1 MKTDDITEVPA
12 WLRETLIEKG
22 ITDLN
27 PPQEQAIENGLFDGD
42 SLIVSS
48 PTASGKT
55 LIATLGIAQS
65 LEAGDKALYLV
76 PLKALA
82 SEKYEDYKELFGDH
96 YDIGISVGDR
106 DSGGQRLAD
115 KDLIIMT
122 VEKLD
127 AILRHSPTWIKDVD
141 LVVEDEIHLLNSENR
156 GPTLEVTLTRLR
168 DIIEFQLIG
177 LSATI
182 TNDQQLADW
191 LDATLVSSDY
201 RPVDLKEGICWSNRI
216 EYYLNTDAVD
226 PPDEQT
232 TPQETPVFKT
242 GKDKLEEE
250 KQDDELET
258 ETQQLADE
266 HGKDTLNILHDT
278 FNRDKQAITF
288 VRSRKSAEAEAEKAG
303 SVAKPRLSR
312 EQQQELHDVADRIES
327 VLGSPTEQCKRL
339 AGCVRDGTAFHHAG
353 LLSEQRSLIEEQFRK
368 GNIQAIA
375 ATPTLAAGVSLPAYR
390 IIIRDVKRYTN
401 AGLTF
406 IPVLEY
412 RQMAGRAGR
421 PEHHDEGQAIAVANG
436 EGMKQDIRDRYILG
450 ESEQIYSKLAVEPVL
465 RMHTLSL
472 IATRFVGDFDG
483 LLSFFADT
491 FYAHQYGDISE
502 IESKLESLVDDL
514 DEYGFITAEDKQLRP
529 TPIGKR
535 VAELYIDPES
545 AHNML
550 DALETSRGSDQ
561 GRSSLALLQL
571 LCEQVEMKPLL
582 RVKDDEELDLEDIV
596 QTAAEEF
603 LTDVPKPWDGH
614 QYESFLNS
622 VKTAM
627 MLNAWI
633 EEKEEDEMMEKYG
646 VTPGGIRAK
655 VENADWLLYGCEEI
669 ARMKD
674 WQDIESDLSK
684 LRTRLKHGIKEELVS
699 LVKFKQIGRVRA
711 RKLFDQDITTA
722 SDIRDTEF
730 TQLKKL
736 IGKTTAKKLK
746 EQVGQDEVFDKENVL
761 DYLRDD

>member
-1 MKTDDITEVPA
+1 MKIESLTAVPP
-12 WLRETLIEKG
+12 WLREKLIEQE
-22 ITDLN
+22 ITELN
-27 PPQEQAIENGLFDGD
+27 PPQQQAIEAGLLEGE
-42 SLIVSS
+42 SMIVSS

-55 LIATLGIAQS
+55 LIATLGIATS

-82 SEKYEDYKELFGDH
+82 SEKYQDYKDLFGDH

-106 DSGGQRLAD
+106 DSGGRGLAD

-127 AILRHSPTWIKDVD
+127 AVLRHQPSWIKDVD

-156 GPTLEVTLTRLR
+156 GPTLEVTLTRLM
-168 DIIEFQLIG
+168 DLIDFQLIG

-216 EYYLNTDAVD
+216 EFYLNTDDVD
-226 PPDEQT
+226 PPGETETDD
-232 TPQETPVFKT
+232 TPAFKT
-242 GKDKLEEE
+242 GKEKLAEERL
-250 KQDDELET
+250 DDELET
-258 ETQQLADE
+258 ETLQLADE
-266 HGKDTLNILHDT
+266 HGKDTLNLLHDT
-278 FNRDKQAITF
+278 FNREKQAITF

-303 SVAKPRLSR
+303 EVAKPRLTR
-312 EQQQELHDVADRIES
+312 EEQQELNEVADRIES

-368 GNIQAIA
+368 GNIRSIA

-401 AGLTF
+401 TGLNF

-436 EGMKQDIRDRYILG
+436 DGMKQDIRDRYILG
-450 ESEQIYSKLAVEPVL
+450 ESEKIYSKLAVEPVL

-472 IATRFVGDFDG
+472 IATRFVGTFDG
-483 LLSFFADT
+483 LTDFFTST

-502 IESKLESLVDDL
+502 IESKLESLVQDL
-514 DEYGFITAEDKQLRP
+514 DEYGFITVEDERLAP
-529 TPIGKR
+529 TPVGKR

-550 DALETSRGSDQ
+550 DALEESRDDDQ
-561 GRSSLALLQL
+561 ERTPLAMLQL

-582 RVKDDEELDLEDIV
+582 RVKDDEEIDLEDIV
-596 QTAAEEF
+596 QSASEKF

-622 VKTAM
+622 VKTAL
-627 MLNAWI
+627 MLNSWI
-633 EEKEEDEMMEKYG
+633 EEDEEDEMMDQYG

-669 ARMKD
+669 ARMKN
-674 WQDIESDLSK
+674 WQEIESDLSK

-711 RKLFDQDITTA
+711 RKLYN
-722 SDIRDTEF
+722 SDIRTANDIRETEF

-736 IGKTTAKKLK
+736 IGKSTAKKLK

-761 DYLRDD
+761 DYLNNG

>member
-1 MKTDDITEVPA
+1 MKVSDITDVPV
-12 WLRETLIEKG
+12 WLRDTVIEKG

-27 PPQEQAIENGLFDGD
+27 PPQEQAIEKGLLDGE

-55 LIATLGIAQS
+55 LIATLGIVQS

-82 SEKYEDYKELFGDH
+82 SEKYEDYKELFSDH
-96 YDIGISVGDR
+96 YDIGMSIGDR
-106 DSGGQRLAD
+106 DSSGRGIAS

-127 AILRHSPTWIKDVD
+127 AILRHDPAWINDVD
-141 LVVEDEIHLLNSENR
+141 LVVEDEIHLLNSEHR

-168 DIIEFQLIG
+168 DRIDFQLIG

-216 EYYLNTDAVD
+216 EFYLNTDEIESAVS
-226 PPDEQT
+226 PQNEQD
-232 TPQETPVFKT
+232 TPEFKT
-242 GKDKLEEE
+242 GTEKLAEE
-250 KQDDELET
+250 QRDDDLQT

-278 FNRDKQAITF
+278 FNKNNQAITF

-303 SVAKPRLSR
+303 TVAKPRLSR
-312 EQQQELHDVADRIES
+312 EEQQELNDVADQIET

-339 AGCVRDGTAFHHAG
+339 AACVRDGTAFHHAG
-353 LLSEQRSLIEEQFRK
+353 LLSEQRSLIEEQFRNGTIK
-368 GNIQAIA
+368 AIA

-401 AGLTF
+401 AGLSF

-436 EGMKQDIRDRYILG
+436 EGRKQDIRDRYILG
-450 ESEQIYSKLAVEPVL
+450 ESEKIYSKLAVEPVL

-483 LLSFFADT
+483 LTSFFADT

-502 IESKLESLVDDL
+502 IETKLESLVEDL
-514 DEYGFITAEDKQLRP
+514 DEYGFIITDDERLAP

-535 VAELYIDPES
+535 IAELYIDPES

-550 DALETSRGSDQ
+550 DALEASRSDD
-561 GRSSLALLQL
+561 GRSPLALLQL
-571 LCEQVEMKPLL
+571 LSEQVEMKPLL
-582 RVKDDEELDLEDIV
+582 RVKDDEEIDLEDIV

-614 QYESFLNS
+614 QYESFLKS

-633 EEKEEDEMMEKYG
+633 EEENEDEMMEQYG

-669 ARMKD
+669 ARMND

-711 RKLFDQDITTA
+711 RKLYDNEIRTA
-722 SDIRDTEF
+722 SDIRDTAF

-736 IGKTTAKKLK
+736 IGKRTAKNLK
-746 EQVGQDEVFDKENVL
+746 NQVGQDDVFDKENVL
-761 DYLRDD
+761 DYLRD